1 MLHYPLHVAIVLTVE
16 GSTHFITWWIAV
28 ENLQYLDGRLALDLQ
43 DYGRNSTLFKDA
55 LTRTLDSFDLGFK
68 KESIPD
74 FTHNLAQIQ
83 NLDMTIPEDFE
94 QIMAIESDI
103 YASLINWLFTIF
115 GFKLSDD
122 LTKNAKDN
130 GGKALVVFRAY
141 GTVFVFFLVS
151 SGTVLFILGIMYW
164 FGKKHKNR
172 GEIVSGF
179 VRVLAG
185 IGLALVSICYY
196 TSNTTVIG
204 TFMSSP
210 MMIPLVVIV
219 YLLGTSLQHSLF

>member
-43 DYGRNSTLFKDA
+43 DYGHNSSLFKDA
-55 LTRTLDSFDLGFK
+55 LTRTLDSFELGFK
-68 KESIPD
+68 NESIPD
-74 FTHNLAQIQ
+74 FTYNLTQIQ

-94 QIMAIESDI
+94 QIMAIEGEI
-103 YASLINWLFTIF
+103 YASLINWLFRIF

-130 GGKALVVFRAY
+130 DGKALAVFKAF
-141 GTVFVFFLVS
+141 GTVFIFFLVS
-151 SGTVLFILGIMYW
+151 SGSVLFILGIMYW
-164 FGKKHKNR
+164 FGKKHKTS

-185 IGLALVSICYY
+185 IGLALVSTSYY
-196 TSNTTVIG
+196 TAVIG
-204 TFMSSP
+204 SLMRSP

-219 YLLGTSLQHSLF
+219 YLLGTSLQPSPS